1 MALGEQLAVVCP
13 GHGGEH
19 EAMRARVVERRP
31 DLLALAE
38 RLVGCDPFERVG
50 DGTAYIQPAVY
61 CASLAGWEAV
71 REDVEP
77 VAVAGHS
84 LGEFAAAV
92 IAGAMSAEAG
102 LQATVLRGRACQSA
116 ADAQPGGMLALKVEA
131 KRASVLAANYGLC
144 VVNENAPNQMVVA
157 GGEERISALQRD
169 ARELGVSAIRLRTA
183 VPFHTDAMRQAAE
196 SLGEALSSADI
207 SSPRY
212 TVLSAATAK
221 PFEDIRAELAQA
233 LVRPVR
239 WQATTLALKDMG
251 TSQFVETGPGRVLSR
266 LISQTVDIPVRSLE
280 DAF

>member
-1 MALGEQLAVVCP
+1 
-13 GHGGEH
+13 
-19 EAMRARVVERRP
+19 MRARVVERCP
-31 DLLALAE
+31 DLLSLAE

-84 LGEFAAAV
+84 LGEFAAVV

-116 ADAQPGGMLALKVEA
+116 ADAQPGGMLVLKVGA
-131 KRASVLAANYGLC
+131 KRASVLAASYGLC
-144 VVNENAPNQMVVA
+144 VVNENAPNQRVVA
-157 GGEERISALQRD
+157 GGEERISALQCD

-183 VPFHTDAMRQAAE
+183 VPFHTDAMRQAAK
-196 SLGEALSSADI
+196 SLEEALSSADI
-207 SSPRY
+207 SSPRC

-221 PFEDIRAELAQA
+221 PFQDIRAELAQA

-239 WQATTLALKDMG
+239 WQATTLALREMG